1 MKLYQSQNFR
11 DIIANAILTDAIL
24 IPQQIAQAEHS
35 SSLRERMES
44 ASFIGIMIRNINSY
58 CTGLEKDG
66 IKETEYVNLLRS
78 EIKSFRKLFKKW
90 RLSLLREL

>member
-1 MKLYQSQNFR
+1 MKLYQSQGLR
-11 DIIANAILTDAIL
+11 DVIADAILTDAIL

-35 SSLRERMES
+35 SSRTERLER

-66 IKETEYVNLLRS
+66 IKETEYVNLLRT
-78 EIKSFRKLFKKW
+78 EVKSFRKSFKKW
-90 RLSLLREL
+90 RLSLLGEL